1 MKDTDNA
8 ELIEA
13 FKIFDRDGNGFI
25 SAAELRN
32 VMTNRGGK
40 LTDEEVDKMIREA
53 DVDGNGQINYAEFVK
68 MNSWNP
74 WSAGSRFS
82 HSRSM
87 SKPVGNAPQHPRRVH
102 MVHAMDRCSMI
113 AAKQQKQQKDNAAFQ
128 KDNNIDPTKQKN
140 AHFYTISHAKKPDPG
155 HFPTFGD
162 GISRSQVFK
171 VLLPTLPRI
180 VRNNGLHDFPCRR
193 NLSSRGGWFGLHLW
207 WWDACRN
214 FWRIT
219 IQCVGCFPGC
229 SWYHEPSLISFE
241 PSYVKLPI
249 YFRPFCR
256 SYNPFTI
263 GRGPPWTLHL
273 ASSNTT
279 AATSRCPHFVCG
291 FSPQHRVLL
300 FFSGRWWLSKK

>member
-1 MKDTDNA
+1 MRRSIRVGCTWCMPWIAIRWLRQSSKSNKKTMQ
-8 ELIEA
+8 L
-13 FKIFDRDGNGFI
+13 FKKTTTLTQRNKKAHTFI
-25 SAAELRN
+25 L
-32 VMTNRGGK
+32 
-40 LTDEEVDKMIREA
+40 
-53 DVDGNGQINYAEFVK
+53 Y
-68 MNSWNP
+68 
-74 WSAGSRFS
+74 
-82 HSRSM
+82 
-87 SKPVGNAPQHPRRVH
+87 H
-102 MVHAMDRCSMI
+102 M
-113 AAKQQKQQKDNAAFQ
+113 Q
-128 KDNNIDPTKQKN
+128 
-140 AHFYTISHAKKPDPG
+140 KKPDPG

-279 AATSRCPHFVCG
+279 AATSRCPHVVCG
-291 FSPQHRVLL
+291 FSAAPRFVFLQRQVVIKQKIA
-300 FFSGRWWLSKK
+300 SKVSSWDFIMRI